1 LTIFKTLYGR
11 RARDIYF
18 KKKLFNRDYSISYPQ
33 ISAVG
38 IFGGIIFIFTGVTIA
53 LISGI
58 ENKYLIAFIEFLS
71 GMGFILILGSWMIL
85 ILGICNEFFT
95 NKEAHKAD
103 FSYYDV
109 IYFNDRLVFKRYS
122 ENGEL
127 GNFQIFYPQI
137 KSFDQENDRVSVKL
151 VFGILDDEIQKNEGY
166 NWIDKGNTTSE
177 IEKQRF
183 RTSKKL
189 SKSDRVRIF
198 DFLNMHIERS
208 KSA

>member
-1 LTIFKTLYGR
+1 MEEGQEILTAEKKIFSK
-11 RARDIYF
+11 YF
-18 KKKLFNRDYSISYPQ
+18 IPIIGLT
-33 ISAVG
+33 
-38 IFGGIIFIFTGVTIA
+38 GIIFLITSITIA
-53 LISGI
+53 LILEDQNSSYWLLVRVFFEFGMLLIFGFYFLFIGVNII
-58 ENKYLIAFIEFLS
+58 EPL
-71 GMGFILILGSWMIL
+71 
-85 ILGICNEFFT
+85 T
-95 NKEAHKAD
+95 NKPYKLPFHYK
-103 FSYYDV
+103 V
-109 IYFNDRLVFKRYS
+109 IYFNDRLVFKKYS
-122 ENGEL
+122 KNEEI